1 MPSLIPDTSLGLT
14 ASELQILRQHQQIA
28 LSSAPTPSHS
38 HNPSL
43 ASTRGRGTARMSNSS
58 SRAASNASS
67 HVGGGGR
74 MMLDA
79 GSLAALSVHFERLM
93 GAIERKVDAVGCA
106 SPLEPLDYPIAM
118 AEQCG

>member
-1 MPSLIPDTSLGLT
+1 MPSLPAAIPDTQLGLT
-14 ASELQILRQHQQIA
+14 HSELQILRQHQQIA
-28 LSSAPTPSHS
+28 LSAQPTPTHS

-43 ASTRGRGTARMSNSS
+43 ASTRGRGTARISNSS

-79 GSLAALSVHFERLM
+79 GSLQALGTHFERLM
-93 GAIERKVDAVGCA
+93 GAIERKVDAVRKTYITF
-106 SPLEPLDYPIAM
+106 PL
-118 AEQCG
+118 